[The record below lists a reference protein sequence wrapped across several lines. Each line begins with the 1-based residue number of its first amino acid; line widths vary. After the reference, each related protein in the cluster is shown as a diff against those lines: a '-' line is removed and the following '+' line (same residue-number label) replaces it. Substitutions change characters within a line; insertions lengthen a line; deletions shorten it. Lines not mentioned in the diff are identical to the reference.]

1 MKQKDIEVVKLK
13 RKKVRK
19 SFINRIGDFFRDK
32 YDKYKQIPE
41 KTRVV
46 INIWSIIILI
56 IIFIII
62 VCNVNNNNLEKYTE
76 LEKEVSDAAMK
87 YAEKNK
93 LAGTTSQKVR
103 IEMSALLDAK
113 YLNVDKKTK
122 DTCIG
127 YALVYTNSEDETKA
141 KSYIYCKGYSTEG
154 FSFGQK

>member
-1 MKQKDIEVVKLK
+1 M
-13 RKKVRK
+13 
-19 SFINRIGDFFRDK
+19 
-32 YDKYKQIPE
+32 
-41 KTRVV
+41 V
-46 INIWSIIILI
+46 INIWAIIILI

-62 VCNVNNNNLEKYTE
+62 ICNVNNNNLEKYTE

-127 YALVYTNSEDETKA
+127 YALVYTNSEDEIKA